1 MIRSYEY
8 VLSESPFVVRR
19 TVRWGDCDPAG
30 VVYTGRFPDYVLGA
44 LALFKDHIAGANGDD
59 GSFLG
64 KQHGVGLPCRGMSFD
79 FSGTLWPHNVVDIT
93 CFVGNIRT
101 RSFDMHCV
109 GQRPTGEPVFNAR
122 FSPICVRA
130 DARVSTD
137 IPESLR
143 STLQRFTQFT
153 AEGTERT

>member
-8 VLSESPFVVRR
+8 ILSELPFVVRR

-30 VVYTGRFPDYVLGA
+30 VVYTGRFPEYVLGA
-44 LALFKDHIAGANGDD
+44 LALFKEHIARASNDD
-59 GSFLG
+59 RSFLG

-79 FSGTLWPHNVVDIT
+79 FSGTLWPHNEVDIE
-93 CFVGNIRT
+93 CFVGDIRT
-101 RSFDMHCV
+101 RTFDMHCV
-109 GQRPTGEPVFNAR
+109 GRRPTGEPVFDAR

-130 DARVSTD
+130 DARISTD

-143 STLQRFTQFT
+143 STLQRFTRLT
-153 AEGTERT
+153 SEGTEKA

>member
-8 VLSESPFVVRR
+8 ILSELPFVVRR

-30 VVYTGRFPDYVLGA
+30 VVYTGRFPEYVLGA
-44 LALFKDHIAGANGDD
+44 LALFKEHIARASNDD
-59 GSFLG
+59 RSFLG

-79 FSGTLWPHNVVDIT
+79 FSGTLWPHNEV
-93 CFVGNIRT
+93 
-101 RSFDMHCV
+101 DMHCV
-109 GQRPTGEPVFNAR
+109 GRRPTGEPVFDAR

-130 DARVSTD
+130 DARISTD

-143 STLQRFTQFT
+143 STLQRFTRLT
-153 AEGTERT
+153 SEGTEKA